1 MTFPSRKLRPLAVV
15 FIALLF
21 ACSTQSDK
29 RILQHL
35 NTAGF
40 GKSYTGNA
48 EEENYITIGDT
59 LVVTDTYQPEEIRAN
74 ERVGIDGTVLLPEIG
89 AVNVA
94 GMTRTEIE
102 AFLMDKYSPYYD
114 LLDIKVRILS
124 TSGKFFFIYGEV
136 QREGRQVFD
145 GDLTIWE
152 AVMAAVPDDET
163 ANLGRVRLIR
173 ADPRDPFIM
182 TVDIG
187 QVIETGDTTFNVK
200 VHELDIIYVPPTM
213 LAQVGYFINT
223 LLFPVKMVLSGLG
236 DAARTLVNLS
246 YIGDNRRYGGRYY
259 GGGGVF

>member
-1 MTFPSRKLRPLAVV
+1 MIETAQRLRLLAAVV
-15 FIALLF
+15 LVLLT
-21 ACSTQSDK
+21 ACSTQPDK

-59 LVVTDTYQPEEIRAN
+59 LVVTDTYQTAELEAN
-74 ERVGIDGTVLLPEIG
+74 ERVAIDGTVLLPEIG

-114 LLDIKVRILS
+114 LLDIHVRILS
-124 TSGKFFFIYGEV
+124 RQGKFFFLYGEV
-136 QREGRQVFD
+136 QDEGRKTFE

-152 AVMAAVPDDET
+152 AVMEAVPDDET
-163 ANLGRVRLIR
+163 ANLGRVKLIR

-182 TVDIG
+182 YVDIG
-187 QVIETGDTTFNVK
+187 QVMESGDTTFNVK
-200 VHELDIIYVPPTM
+200 VQELDIIYVPPTM
-213 LAQVGYFINT
+213 LAQIGYFINT

-236 DAARTLVNLS
+236 EAVRTLADIS
-246 YIGDNRRYGGRYY
+246 YINTNRNFNNRYY
-259 GGGGVF
+259 NSGVF

>member
-1 MTFPSRKLRPLAVV
+1 MMSLSPRLRLVALAV
-15 FIALLF
+15 FALCV
-21 ACSTQSDK
+21 ACSTQPDK

-35 NTAGF
+35 NTEGF

-59 LVVTDTYQPEEIRAN
+59 LRVTDTYQPEDLRAS
-74 ERVGIDGTVLLPEIG
+74 ERVGIDGTVLLKEIG

-102 AFLMDKYSPYYD
+102 AFLMDRYSPYYD
-114 LLDIKVRILS
+114 LLDIKVRIQS
-124 TSGKFFFIYGEV
+124 SKGKHYFIYGEV
-136 QREGRQVFD
+136 GGKGRQVFG

-152 AVMAAVPDDET
+152 AVMQANPNDDT

-173 ADPRDPFIM
+173 ADPRDPFIL

-187 QVIETGDTTFNVK
+187 QVIERGDTTFNVK
-200 VHELDIIYVPPTM
+200 VKELDIIYVPPTM

-223 LLFPVKMVLSGLG
+223 LLAPVKMVLSGLG
-236 DAARTLVNLS
+236 DAVRTLANMNN
-246 YIGDNRRYGGRYY
+246 INGGGRRRNRNQ
-259 GGGGVF
+259 GVF

>member
-1 MTFPSRKLRPLAVV
+1 MIVPFRKLRLFVVV
-15 FIALLF
+15 FTALLVS
-21 ACSTQSDK
+21 CSTQPNK

-74 ERVGIDGTVLLPEIG
+74 ERVAIDGTVLLPEIG

-94 GMTRTEIE
+94 GMSRTEIE

-124 TSGKFFFIYGEV
+124 TQGKFYFIYGEV
-136 QREGRQVFD
+136 STEGRKVFD

-152 AVMAAVPDDET
+152 AVMSSVPDDET

-187 QVIETGDTTFNVK
+187 QLIETGDSTFNVK

-213 LAQVGYFINT
+213 LAQIGYFINT

-236 DAARTLVNLS
+236 DAVRTLTDIS
-246 YIGDNRRYGGRYY
+246 YIQSGNRYQNRYNNN
-259 GGGGVF
+259 GVF